1 MIFNDFL
8 KHFLFSLFAS
18 GKNDYV
24 VKKTYP
30 EGPSKLLDNS
40 SLIIVNFE
48 YDIACFAKPIK
59 FFDLKSLDVF
69 MPIIEKSRSIS
80 FNNKALTEYSKEQ
93 LAWKLTEKFKWL
105 SAILVQY

>member
-18 GKNDYV
+18 AKNDYV
-24 VKKTYP
+24 AKKTYL

-40 SLIIVNFE
+40 SLIIVNFK
-48 YDIACFAKPIK
+48 YDIACFAKPIQ
-59 FFDLKSLDVF
+59 FFDLKSGVF
-69 MPIIEKSRSIS
+69 MSIIEKSRSIS

>member
-1 MIFNDFL
+1 
-8 KHFLFSLFAS
+8 
-18 GKNDYV
+18 
-24 VKKTYP
+24 
-30 EGPSKLLDNS
+30 
-40 SLIIVNFE
+40 
-48 YDIACFAKPIK
+48 
-59 FFDLKSLDVF
+59 